1 MMTSFKSAFL
11 GLATL
16 LAALPIAGRAG
27 NAQPM
32 QDMSMKGMDMKAMRG
47 QMPSPGEAF
56 PFGRPGTAARVDR
69 IIRITA
75 TEFKY
80 EPATIS
86 VRAGETVEFVVTNK
100 GMLDHELF
108 LGTVSEQKD
117 HEKEMSASPSQ
128 PMHDPNGIAVP
139 KGKTASLIWTF
150 TKPMT
155 IQYACHVPGHY
166 AAGMY
171 GVLTITR
178 G

>member
-1 MMTSFKSAFL
+1 MMTSSKSVFL

-16 LAALPIAGRAG
+16 LAALPIASRAG
-27 NAQPM
+27 NAQPL
-32 QDMSMKGMDMKAMRG
+32 QDMNAMHG
-47 QMPSPGEAF
+47 QMPSSGEAF
-56 PFGRPGTAARVDR
+56 PFGHPGTAARVDR

-75 TEFKY
+75 TEFGY
-80 EPATIS
+80 LPAVIR
-86 VRAGETVEFVVTNK
+86 VRTGETVEFVVTNK
-100 GMLDHELF
+100 GVFDHEFF
-108 LGTVSEQKD
+108 LGTVAAQHA
-117 HEKEMSASPSQ
+117 HEKEMAAHPDTK
-128 PMHDPNGIAVP
+128 MDDPNGVSIP
-139 KGKTASLIWTF
+139 PGASATLIWTF